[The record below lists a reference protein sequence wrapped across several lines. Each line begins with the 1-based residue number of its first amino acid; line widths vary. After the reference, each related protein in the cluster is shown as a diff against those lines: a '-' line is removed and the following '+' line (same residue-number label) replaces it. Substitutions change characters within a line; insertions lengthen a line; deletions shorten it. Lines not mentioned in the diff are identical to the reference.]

1 MMERGQTK
9 VPLGSSPIFYPTGQP
24 FESEI
29 LAGSQTLFFGVWGR
43 CLLRYVDT
51 LEGVQ
56 ARQQQKVRFS
66 DFEVACIEGLKY
78 IIIVL

>member
-43 CLLRYVDT
+43 CLQRYADIFV
-51 LEGVQ
+51 GVQ
-56 ARQQQKVRFS
+56 TRQQKKVSF
-66 DFEVACIEGLKY
+66 VGL
-78 IIIVL
+78 